1 MRKTPIISF
10 AAGAVTLTLLILPQ
24 AAQAMTLTAPSRIA
38 TAFDTMVSFERV
50 RSECERT
57 WDGYQ
62 WQSQCGEVRP
72 RHHYRYSWR
81 SRLWSLR
88 WRLRHYWRY
97 F

>member
-1 MRKTPIISF
+1 MRKTATISF
-10 AAGAVTLTLLILPQ
+10 AAGAIVLTLLVLPQ

-38 TAFDTMVSFERV
+38 AVFDTMVSLERV
-50 RSECERT
+50 RDCART

-62 WQSQCGEVRP
+62 WQSQCREVRP

-81 SRLWSLR
+81 SRLGVLR
-88 WRLRHYWRY
+88 WRLRYYWRY